1 MLCRNMLLAF
11 CGRLSDPF
19 FVAGLDHFAA
29 AWVGFVEQ
37 LVKEVSVPVFAE
49 NQFTLGRCGIGLCV
63 ANLEESRT
71 RAVRATDFHH
81 RQVGVVQH
89 VDGVLTRGKFDVSH
103 MELKW
108 DVGFKVPNDL
118 RLCFGWN
125 IVRAKTKAMNND
137 SNWYLLV
144 FCSFIDPPF
153 WILKQHF

>member
-11 CGRLSDPF
+11 CGRLSDPL
-19 FVAGLDHFAA
+19 FVPGLDHFAA

-37 LVKEVSVPVFAE
+37 LLKEVSVPVFAE
-49 NQFTLGRCGIGLCV
+49 DQLALGRCGIGLCV

-144 FCSFIDPPF
+144 FCS
-153 WILKQHF
+153 